1 MKSPLTKGFFSISID
16 MHHIILLFTS
26 FFSDFFMQKKNCGVK
41 RKNGD
46 RFKIRI
52 TYEYMRTLLHS
63 RLIPDDP
70 SWHNYQKRPKNQRR
84 MTIATIL
91 PFSCPFL
98 LFFLITFTFLYI
110 EQSNQSLIR
119 AEMCQF
125 TMLRVIYQAFGA
137 IFTKMLAFPS
147 YMVPISFTTSQK

>member
-1 MKSPLTKGFFSISID
+1 

-52 TYEYMRTLLHS
+52 TYEYMRTLLHL

-70 SWHNYQKRPKNQRR
+70 SWHNYQKRPKNQW

-110 EQSNQSLIR
+110 KQSNQSLIR
-119 AEMCQF
+119 AEMCEF

-137 IFTKMLAFPS
+137 IFTEMLPFSSYVWRRWYPS
-147 YMVPISFTTSQK
+147 FVFFVT

>member
-1 MKSPLTKGFFSISID
+1 

-41 RKNGD
+41 RKNRD

-70 SWHNYQKRPKNQRR
+70 SWHNYQKRPKNQW

-110 EQSNQSLIR
+110 KQSNQSLIR

-125 TMLRVIYQAFGA
+125 TILRAIYQAFGA
-137 IFTKMLAFPS
+137 IFTKMFTFSSYRVFRLLFPKS
-147 YMVPISFTTSQK
+147 KRLLLWNSPFLTPYW

>member
-1 MKSPLTKGFFSISID
+1 
-16 MHHIILLFTS
+16 
-26 FFSDFFMQKKNCGVK
+26 
-41 RKNGD
+41 
-46 RFKIRI
+46 
-52 TYEYMRTLLHS
+52 MRTLLHL

-70 SWHNYQKRPKNQRR
+70 SWHNYQKRPKNQW

-110 EQSNQSLIR
+110 KQSNQSLIR

-137 IFTKMLAFPS
+137 IFTKMLAFCS
-147 YMVPISFTTSQK
+147 YEEGGTPKFCTLCYLGNLKRLNFSNTTSSNLNVSCNLFLDWFFFLPDLIQSPSSK

>member
-1 MKSPLTKGFFSISID
+1 

-26 FFSDFFMQKKNCGVK
+26 FFSDFFMQKKKLRCK
-41 RKNGD
+41 KKEGD

-52 TYEYMRTLLHS
+52 TYEYMRTLLHL

-70 SWHNYQKRPKNQRR
+70 SWHNYQKRPKNQW

-98 LFFLITFTFLYI
+98 LFFLDNIHIFVHKAV
-110 EQSNQSLIR
+110 QSISYQSRNVSIYYVTRNLSSFWSNFHKNACFSLIYG
-119 AEMCQF
+119 
-125 TMLRVIYQAFGA
+125 V
-137 IFTKMLAFPS
+137 
-147 YMVPISFTTSQK
+147 SFTTSQK